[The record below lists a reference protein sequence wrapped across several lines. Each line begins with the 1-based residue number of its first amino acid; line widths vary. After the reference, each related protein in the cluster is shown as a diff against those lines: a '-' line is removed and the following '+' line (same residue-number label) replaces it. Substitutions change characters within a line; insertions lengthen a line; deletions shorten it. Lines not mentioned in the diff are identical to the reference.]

1 MATAVKISAEPR
13 SGKSGSAE
21 SNRLRK
27 SGYFPGVVYGAGKDV
42 QLVQVYEHAF
52 HQALV
57 GHHSEHVMLDLE
69 IQGQEVKKVL
79 LQEVQHNPLNG
90 SILHADFHEVSMTE
104 TLVVEVSV
112 EPVGTPVGVS
122 MQGGLLEQ
130 SSRILEIECL
140 PGDLMEFI
148 QVDISGMNVGDVLT
162 AGDVQLDA
170 AKYKV
175 VTDPEQALFVVTA
188 PKVDEDSTAEGA
200 EATEP
205 VVLKEKKTESEEG

>member
-52 HQALV
+52 HQALA

-188 PKVDEDSTAEGA
+188 PKVDEDST
-200 EATEP
+200 
-205 VVLKEKKTESEEG
+205 